1 MQGIDSSLETL
12 DETEWEKFGNKYTTK
27 VKFPDGKPNLKP
39 INALPNLVL
48 NIVQEKYTN
57 L

>member
-27 VKFPDGKPNLKP
+27 VNSLMANQ
-39 INALPNLVL
+39 I
-48 NIVQEKYTN
+48 
-57 L
+57 